1 MSDKPKLLSYLNG
14 MPDVES
20 LYPVLAVINK
30 RNKLD
35 LTIIVYSK
43 LLRKEPRLKVAF
55 EKAQLVPKSG
65 SKFSMKL
72 AFWNKIKQADAVLT
86 ISDPNN
92 DTTTRKQRGVYMKK
106 IGKKSIFL
114 QHGVFQVAVNEEIR
128 PGVALDYYSS
138 QLLLWEFNDMY
149 ASAISTK
156 SQNKS
161 SVVGFIKKRILM
173 PKAHGNFITDW
184 KNSYPQ
190 RLLICHS
197 FRWGRERYTESDIYN
212 FYNMI
217 EELVKRNPDLGI
229 IIRSHRGKVRR
240 SHRRID
246 KELEK
251 KYPNI
256 LFSRHYHGPLA
267 GATIHDVIDLCD
279 AMISPTSTTVLD
291 CIYQKKPAAI
301 FNEGL
306 SIFNELPVIDGIDDI
321 ESFLETVKSNSYN
334 FEKIYSRFG
343 DMEKNLNRAA
353 EIIENELLNSIN
365 SA

>member
-1 MSDKPKLLSYLNG
+1 MSDLS
-14 MPDVES
+14 
-20 LYPVLAVINK
+20 K
-30 RNKLD
+30 
-35 LTIIVYSK
+35 
-43 LLRKEPRLKVAF
+43 
-55 EKAQLVPKSG
+55 
-65 SKFSMKL
+65 
-72 AFWNKIKQADAVLT
+72 
-86 ISDPNN
+86 
-92 DTTTRKQRGVYMKK
+92 
-106 IGKKSIFL
+106 
-114 QHGVFQVAVNEEIR
+114 
-128 PGVALDYYSS
+128 
-138 QLLLWEFNDMY
+138 
-149 ASAISTK
+149 
-156 SQNKS
+156 NKS
-161 SVVGFIKKRILM
+161 SIVGFVKKRLLG
-173 PKAHGNFITDW
+173 PLQYDNEVKVWLKRHR
-184 KNSYPQ
+184 Q

-197 FRWGRERYTESDIYN
+197 FRWGRERFVESDIYN

-246 KELEK
+246 NELEK

-306 SIFNELPVIDGIDDI
+306 SIFTELPVIDGIDDI
-321 ESFLETVKSNSYN
+321 ESFLETVKSKSYN

-343 DMEKNLNRAA
+343 DMEENLNKAA
-353 EIIENELLNSIN
+353 EIIENELLNPIS
-365 SA
+365 SV

>member
-1 MSDKPKLLSYLNG
+1 MQNKPKLLAYLNG
-14 MPDVES
+14 LPDVES
-20 LYPVLAVINK
+20 LYPVLSLLQK
-30 RNKLD
+30 RSKLD
-35 LTIIVYSK
+35 IKVVVYSK
-43 LLRKEPRLKVAF
+43 LLRKEPRLKNAF
-55 EKAQLVPKSG
+55 VNQNLIPEKG

-72 AFWNKIKQADAVLT
+72 AFWSEIKKTDAVLT
-86 ISDPNN
+86 IADPNN
-92 DTTTRKQRGVYMKK
+92 DTTTRKQRGDYMKK
-106 IGKKSIFL
+106 INKKSIFL
-114 QHGVFQVAVNEEIR
+114 QHGVFQVGVNEEIEVGK
-128 PGVALDYYSS
+128 PLDYYSS
-138 QLLLWEFNDMY
+138 KLLLWDLKDTDL
-149 ASAISTK
+149 AISE
-156 SQNKS
+156 S
-161 SVVGFIKKRILM
+161 SLNRSDVVGFIKKRILS
-173 PKAHGNFITDW
+173 PKIYENSVSEWVKNFP
-184 KNSYPQ
+184 Y

-197 FRWGRERYTESDIYN
+197 FRWGRERYTESDIYD

-217 EELVKRNPDLGI
+217 EDLVKRNPDLGI

-240 SHRRID
+240 SHRKID
-246 KELEK
+246 RDLEK

-291 CIYQKKPAAI
+291 CVYQKKPAAI